1 MSESHP
7 AAEPCAPEQLQKQ
20 TEDATTRE
28 PAPGPGPAPDAT
40 PSDPA
45 AVPDVEPKP
54 EPEPE
59 AQLPPLTPEE
69 FRVYNRLADQ
79 MDYFHNHFRSIHSTL
94 YQACLSNR
102 RPAGMS
108 LKQFLDEG
116 LRLVRYLEA
125 HHSIEESHLYPLLAR
140 KMPQFKQG
148 KKGKGK
154 KEEECELLRQHQLIH
169 EGMDEFEDYI
179 RRCKKGEVEFEMG
192 VMKEK
197 MEGWEGVLMKH
208 LDDEV
213 AELGAETMRRYWS
226 LEEMRRI
233 PI

>member
-79 MDYFHNHFRSIHSTL
+79 MDYFVFKPSIPP
-94 YQACLSNR
+94 QLS
-102 RPAGMS
+102 
-108 LKQFLDEG
+108 
-116 LRLVRYLEA
+116 
-125 HHSIEESHLYPLLAR
+125 
-140 KMPQFKQG
+140 
-148 KKGKGK
+148 
-154 KEEECELLRQHQLIH
+154 
-169 EGMDEFEDYI
+169 
-179 RRCKKGEVEFEMG
+179 
-192 VMKEK
+192 
-197 MEGWEGVLMKH
+197 
-208 LDDEV
+208 
-213 AELGAETMRRYWS
+213 
-226 LEEMRRI
+226 
-233 PI
+233 